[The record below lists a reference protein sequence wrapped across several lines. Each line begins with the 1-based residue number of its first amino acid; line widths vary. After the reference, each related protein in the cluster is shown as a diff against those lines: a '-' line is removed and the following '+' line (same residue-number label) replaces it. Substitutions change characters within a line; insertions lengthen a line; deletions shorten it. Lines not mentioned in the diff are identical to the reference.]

1 MIESPLLQ
9 NITGYAGGQWQ
20 QAAADTFDVDN
31 PATGAVIAKVPFVT
45 EQQVQD
51 AIAAAKKAEKL
62 TEPYPLETRRKWLTD
77 IRDALTANRAEMG
90 RILCLNTSNR

>member
-45 EQQVQD
+45 EQQVQE
-51 AIAAAKKAEKL
+51 AIAAAKKADVRTKRGAG
-62 TEPYPLETRRKWLTD
+62 P
-77 IRDALTANRAEMG
+77 NRALVAG
-90 RILCLNTSNR
+90 DTVINDLTWSNLH